1 MAPAPGTLVDV
12 HATVLDRLGRWLC
25 FAPRVR
31 ARSTTDVTRGRAL
44 LRLSTLIGLL
54 LPGLAAAEPSH
65 RSVLVLDQSSAGLPF
80 NSALAAAVRLTL
92 NAAGTPPISFYS
104 EHLDANR
111 FFGSE
116 YEDNFVQFLKVK
128 YRERPIN
135 VVVAVG
141 VSALDFIA
149 RRREQIWPSVPV
161 VFAAIDETTI
171 RRLTLP
177 GNVTG
182 VTMQL
187 SLLDMVRVARIVVP
201 DLKAVAMVG
210 DPLERQT
217 FYRHF
222 KEELPAVTSEL
233 QLIDLMNLPMAELE
247 RRLVA
252 LPNNA
257 AVIYTGIY
265 YDSQGVSYVPAELV
279 TQIAAWSN
287 RPVVVNVSSY
297 LNKGAI
303 GGYIVQ
309 ADPIGQ
315 QAANLALRI
324 LAGESASD
332 IPPVKIPSQLI
343 FEWPALQRWGINEA
357 SLPSA
362 GEIRFRVPG
371 LWEQYRWQI
380 VLVCAALITQACLIS
395 WLIGEHRRR
404 SAAEVQSRNAMTEL
418 THMNRVATAGE
429 LTASIAHEV
438 NQPLTGIITR
448 ASAALRWLAAETPD
462 LDKVRTALDQIVAAG
477 ERAAAIVSSVRAM
490 FKKEI
495 TKQDEIDFHELIP
508 SVLDIVRV
516 ELEKHAVERRLE
528 LHGNLPIIKG
538 DQVQL
543 QQVILNL
550 VMNAIDAMQSVHYRL
565 LVVRAEE
572 IERLAVRVT
581 IEDTGVG
588 IDPKNVDRIFQ
599 ALFTTKPLGMGIG
612 LSICRSIIESHG
624 GRLWVSGA
632 NAYGSIFCFE
642 LPVIRGVK
650 PRAANIVSSHG
661 HPELAARASIQG
673 S

>member
-1 MAPAPGTLVDV
+1 
-12 HATVLDRLGRWLC
+12 
-25 FAPRVR
+25 
-31 ARSTTDVTRGRAL
+31 
-44 LRLSTLIGLL
+44 
-54 LPGLAAAEPSH
+54 
-65 RSVLVLDQSSAGLPF
+65 
-80 NSALAAAVRLTL
+80 
-92 NAAGTPPISFYS
+92 
-104 EHLDANR
+104 
-111 FFGSE
+111 
-116 YEDNFVQFLKVK
+116 
-128 YRERPIN
+128 
-135 VVVAVG
+135 
-141 VSALDFIA
+141 
-149 RRREQIWPSVPV
+149 
-161 VFAAIDETTI
+161 
-171 RRLTLP
+171 
-177 GNVTG
+177 
-182 VTMQL
+182 
-187 SLLDMVRVARIVVP
+187 
-201 DLKAVAMVG
+201 
-210 DPLERQT
+210 LERQT

-233 QLIDLMNLPMAELE
+233 QLIDLMNLPMAELN

-265 YDSQGVSYVPAELV
+265 YDSQGVSHVPAELV

-309 ADPIGQ
+309 AEPIGQ

-324 LAGESASD
+324 LSDESASD
-332 IPPVKIPSQLI
+332 IPPVKIASPLI

-362 GEIRFRVPG
+362 SEIRFRVPG

-429 LTASIAHEV
+429 LSASIAHEV
-438 NQPLTGIITR
+438 NQPLTGITTR

-477 ERAAAIVSSVRAM
+477 ERAAAIVASVRTM
-490 FKKEI
+490 FKKESA
-495 TKQDEIDFHELIP
+495 KQDEIDFDELIP
-508 SVLDIVRV
+508 SVLEIVRV

-550 VMNAIDAMQSVHYRL
+550 VMNAIDAMQSVQYRL
-565 LVVRAEE
+565 LVVRVEE

-588 IDPKNVDRIFQ
+588 IDPKNVDRVFQ

-642 LPVIRGVK
+642 LPVIRDVR
-650 PRAANIVSSHG
+650 PRAANIASSHG
-661 HPELAARASIQG
+661 HPGLAARASIQG